1 MGVLQDDKRPVL
13 IVGGGVAGCTLLYE
27 LSKRGRRVVLLEA
40 NRINAQGASSVPAAL
55 LNPYRGRSARA
66 SEEDRAG
73 LRAMWELVGELENLG
88 LDHGVRQ
95 TGVLRIASNQKQAK
109 TWRGRDGV
117 RWLDH
122 EIPAA
127 YHAPFGGFLVE
138 RGGWLEPHKF
148 LHALTSAAKG
158 RGAVVREDCPVTG
171 LEPDGKG
178 HKIHTT
184 QGTFPAQ
191 GVVLCIGASSSP
203 NLPLPELEYV
213 AGDVVGFRT
222 DVEMSYP
229 LAGAVYTA
237 SCGEQVYVGGNHRP
251 AGEEDRTA
259 PQQLQR
265 AGGWFVPALKEA
277 AQVSTWTG
285 VRAKTENNIPLVQE
299 LSPNIWFFGA
309 LAGRGFLCSARL
321 SRRLAEAL

>member
-1 MGVLQDDKRPVL
+1 M
-13 IVGGGVAGCTLLYE
+13 GGGVAGCTLAYE

-40 NRINAQGASSVPAAL
+40 GHIGAQGASSVPAAL

-66 SEEDRAG
+66 SEEDKKG
-73 LRAMWELVGELENLG
+73 LEAMWALVGELRDLG
-88 LDHGVRQ
+88 LDHGVHR
-95 TGVLRIASNQKQAK
+95 TGVLRIASNKKQAK

-148 LHALTSAAKG
+148 LHALIEAAKQ
-158 RGAVVREDCPVTG
+158 RGAVVREECEVTG
-171 LEPDGKG
+171 LEAGKE

-184 QGTFPAQ
+184 QGTFSAQ
-191 GVVLCIGASSSP
+191 TVVLCVGSSLNP
-203 NLPLPELEYV
+203 KLPLPGLERV
-213 AGDVVGFRT
+213 AGDVVGFNA
-222 DVEMSYP
+222 DVEMPYP
-229 LAGAVYTA
+229 LAGAVYGVR
-237 SCGEQVYVGGNHRP
+237 CGEQVHVGGNHRP
-251 AGEEDRTA
+251 AGEEDGAA

-265 AGGWFVPALKEA
+265 AGGWFVPALREA
-277 AQVSTWTG
+277 AHVFTWTG
-285 VRAKTENNIPLVQE
+285 VRAKTEDHTPLVEE
-299 LSPNIWFFGA
+299 LSPDIWFFGA

-321 SRRLAEAL
+321 SRKLAEAL